1 LHCDLYSSDPGANAA
16 DAAAVQGFAA
26 QLGFRVPNMV
36 ISPFTR
42 RHYVSHI
49 PMDHTAVI
57 KFVENRFIGPSAHLT
72 ARDAAQSNLLDFFDF
87 TNTPWATPPAPPA
100 PVTAQSLG
108 YNPCMPQNLAP

>member
-1 LHCDLYSSDPGANAA
+1 
-16 DAAAVQGFAA
+16 VKGFAA

-57 KFVENRFIGPSAHLT
+57 KFVENRFSGV
-72 ARDAAQSNLLDFFDF
+72 
-87 TNTPWATPPAPPA
+87 PWATPPTPPA
-100 PVTAQSLG
+100 ATTL
-108 YNPCMPQNLAP
+108 NPCTPTNMGP